1 MKRTIEQHVE
11 DLQRRIA
18 ELEGKRGKETDP
30 LLINHLEMD
39 IRSLRLAQ
47 AHFEL
52 ALKLEQEVA
61 AHQRDRKAA

>member
-1 MKRTIEQHVE
+1 MKRTVEEHVE
-11 DLQRRIA
+11 YLHRRIV
-18 ELEGKRGKETDP
+18 ELEEKHSKETDP

-39 IRSLRLAQ
+39 IRSLRLAV